1 MPLNLASRSEES
13 KRYLS
18 ILMLPLIR
26 KAYFF
31 NAYTFLKGEF
41 KTTKVVTLGLPLDQ
55 ATFDVCCDSLFIQTE
70 QTQAFTLF
78 FHVSSNRAKCPLWPT
93 VSGVLSTNIS
103 FPLLPTFW
111 NKAVHQQAWRPS
123 WCLVLHL
130 SRLLL
135 WLAFLFTEHAVKG
148 VLCIAVEGVLLKK
161 SCEQK

>member
-1 MPLNLASRSEES
+1 
-13 KRYLS
+13 
-18 ILMLPLIR
+18 MLPLIR

-41 KTTKVVTLGLPLDQ
+41 KTTRVVTLGLPLDQ

-70 QTQAFTLF
+70 QTQAFTLC
-78 FHVSSNRAKCPLWPT
+78 FHGSSNRAKCPLWPT

-135 WLAFLFTEHAVKG
+135 WLAFYSPNTQSRVCCA
-148 VLCIAVEGVLLKK
+148 LLWKECFWRRVVSK
-161 SCEQK
+161 SNSI